1 MLSQER
7 VIGVVSVI
15 SAVVLWYLAAGLP
28 SIPTHG
34 DVGPAFFPR
43 VIASLFLI
51 LGVLFLVIGPR
62 LRAKTTEDTPS
73 ISRNDILRAALLLV
87 LTVAYVASQDILGFV
102 VATALYLFAG
112 RFVFGSRRWLSTTL
126 FAVVCAVVLYLVF
139 KTWLNVPLPEW
150 DTLLSLIPG
159 YAID

>member
-15 SAVVLWYLAAGLP
+15 AAVILWYLAAGLP

-51 LGVLFLVIGPR
+51 LGVLFLAIGPR
-62 LRAKTTEDTPS
+62 LRPKAAETVS
-73 ISRNDILRAALLLV
+73 ISRNDILRAGLLLV
-87 LTVAYVASQDILGFV
+87 LTITYVAAQETLGFV
-102 VATALYLFAG
+102 LATAAYLFAG
-112 RFVFGSRRWLSTTL
+112 RFVFGSRKWLSTAV
-126 FAVVCAVVLYLVF
+126 FAILCAVLLYLVF
-139 KTWLNVPLPEW
+139 KTWLHVPLPDW
-150 DTLLSLIPG
+150 DSLLNIIPG
-159 YAID
+159 YAVD